1 VHGAG
6 TLDATLAIV
15 VLLIAG
21 YSLVAARLDRWSLSP
36 ALAFVGIGILLSDS
50 GIGVIHVAPTAEPLR
65 LFAELTLTLL
75 LFSDASGVR
84 ARSLQRDA
92 LPVGR
97 LLTVG
102 LLLTIAAGT
111 VAAALLFPGVG
122 LGVALLIGAALAP
135 TDAALGQ
142 PVVTDRAVPARIRR
156 LLNVESGLNDGIA
169 TPFVLLAVSL
179 IGAEAH
185 GSGDWILGA
194 VQATLI
200 GGVTGVVMGFAGG
213 RLLVLADARGWTS
226 KVSRQLFVLMLALAC
241 YAVAVTLTGNGFIA
255 AFVAGLAFGA
265 GSRQQKERA
274 VEFTELQGSLL
285 AIGVWTGFGLAIAG
299 QLAGPLWDPRAVVYA
314 VLSLTVLRMV
324 PVALAMLGLRFG
336 RDTVLFLGWFGP
348 RGLASIVF
356 LAIGLE
362 ALAEA
367 GLPAEPLAATV
378 TWTVLLSVVL
388 HGLSARPLAARYG
401 RRMATLPAGAP
412 ELDDATE
419 PLPVRTSWAADQ
431 LAGRALRPGATARP
445 MPFDDA
451 ADGTG

>member
-1 VHGAG
+1 M
-6 TLDATLAIV
+6 DASLAV
-15 VLLIAG
+15 VALLIAG
-21 YSLVAARLDRWSLSP
+21 YSLIAARLDRWSISP
-36 ALAFVGIGILLSDS
+36 ALAFVA
-50 GIGVIHVAPTAEPLR
+50 IGVVVSDTGLGLIHLTPTTEPLR
-65 LFAELTLTLL
+65 VFAELTLTLL
-75 LFSDASGVR
+75 LFADASGVR
-84 ARSLQRDA
+84 ARALQRDA
-92 LPVGR
+92 LPVAR

-111 VAAALLFPGVG
+111 LAAAMLFPGIG

-179 IGAEAH
+179 VAAESH
-185 GSGDWILGA
+185 GTGDWILDA
-194 VQATLI
+194 VRATAI
-200 GGVTGVVMGFAGG
+200 GGVVGVALGFAGG
-213 RLLVLADARGWTS
+213 RLLTLADARGWTS
-226 KVSRQLFVLMLALAC
+226 RVSRQLYPLVLAVGGYAT
-241 YAVAVTLTGNGFIA
+241 AVALGGNGFIA

-265 GSRQQKERA
+265 GSRGREERS

-299 QLAGPLWDPRAVVYA
+299 RLLGDLWNPNAIAYA

-324 PVALAMLGLRFG
+324 PVALAVAGLRF
-336 RDTVLFLGWFGP
+336 RRETVLFLGWFGP

-356 LAIGLE
+356 LAVGLE

-367 GLPAEPLAATV
+367 GVDPGPLGSTV
-378 TWTVLLSVVL
+378 TWTVVLSVVL
-388 HGLSARPLAARYG
+388 HGLTARPLAARYG
-401 RRMATLPAGAP
+401 RRMAGLGPDAP

-419 PLPVRTSWAADQ
+419 PLPVRTSWAADH
-431 LAGRALRPGATARP
+431 LAGRALRPGAGPSRLRSHPAG
-445 MPFDDA
+445 DA
-451 ADGTG
+451 ADGPG